1 MDITK
6 RLGKDLLYFDGGMGS
21 LLIEMGL
28 KPNEAP
34 EEWNLTHEKEITE
47 IHAQYLEAGA
57 DIISANT
64 FGANPE
70 KLSEYGLETEKVIKA
85 AYKNAKNAVLKV
97 GGKQRYI
104 ALDMGPTGRLLEPLG
119 DFSFEDAVKAFS
131 RTIKAA
137 EGLGFD
143 LILIETMNDS
153 LETKAAVLAA
163 KENSSLPI
171 IASNVYDEKMRL
183 LTGASPIEQ
192 VALLEGLGVSAIG
205 ANCSLGPDKMLGVLC
220 ELKKYSSLPLLVM
233 PNAGLPKEENGKTYF
248 DVSAEE
254 FSDYA
259 VKMAK
264 SGAAVIGGCCGTTP
278 EYIKKVVEK
287 TKGLVPLET
296 EKKDF
301 TFVSSYE
308 RTAVFSKK
316 PLLIGERI
324 NPTGKKRLK
333 QALIDENY
341 DVVLEEAVKQQE
353 AGAHILDVNAGL
365 AEINEKDVLKTLIK
379 KLQAITPLPLQIDT
393 SSPEAMEAAAR
404 IYNGKPLLNSVNGKK
419 ESLETILPIAKKYGG
434 ALIALTLDE
443 NGIPETAEG
452 RFEIALKIAKAAE
465 ELGIEKKE
473 LIFDPLAM
481 AVSADKDAAKVT
493 LKTVE
498 MLCDAGFKTSLGISN
513 VSFGLPNR
521 DAANGA
527 FFASAISRGL
537 SCAIINPFS
546 KDIMKAYY
554 AASALLGADND
565 FKNYIEFFA
574 AEETTEKSQTSS
586 DAKDLKTAVLRGLKG
601 EAKTAAEEL
610 LKTKSPMDI
619 INGYIVPALNE
630 VGSGFEKGKVFLPQL
645 LMSASAAQEAFDSV
659 RALIPKEKN
668 ADSEKIVIATVF
680 GDIHDI
686 GKNIVRALLENYGF
700 SVVDLGKNV
709 PKEEILNA
717 AKKHGAKLVGLSAL
731 MTTTAR
737 EMAQTVKYLKENI
750 SDIKVVVG
758 GAVIT
763 DDYAKKIGA
772 DCYGADAMETVRYAE
787 KVFRN
792 K

>member
-1 MDITK
+1 MDIKK
-6 RLGKDLLYFDGGMGS
+6 RLGKELLYFDGGMGS
-21 LLIEMGL
+21 LLIDMGL
-28 KPNEAP
+28 AHGEAP
-34 EEWNLTHEKEITE
+34 EEWNLTHSNEIIE
-47 IHAQYLEAGA
+47 IHKKYLEAGA

-70 KLSEYGLETEKVIKA
+70 KFLEYGLDTKEVVCA
-85 AYKNAKNAVLKV
+85 AFKNAKAAVEAA
-97 GGKQRYI
+97 GGKKRYI
-104 ALDMGPTGRLLEPLG
+104 ALDVGPTGRLLEPLG
-119 DFSFEDAVKAFS
+119 DFSFEAAVAAFS
-131 RTIKAA
+131 QTVKAA

-183 LTGASPIEQ
+183 LTGASPLEQ

-205 ANCSLGPDKMLGVLC
+205 ANCSLGPDKMLGVLK
-220 ELKKYSSLPLLVM
+220 ELKKYTSLPVLVM
-233 PNAGLPKEENGKTYF
+233 PNAGLPREENGKTFF

-264 SGAAVIGGCCGTTP
+264 EGAALIGGCCGTTP
-278 EYIKKVVEK
+278 EYIRLVAEK
-287 TKGLVPLET
+287 TKGIKPDLP
-296 EKKDF
+296 EKKNF

-308 RTAVFSKK
+308 RTAVFSNK

-333 QALIDENY
+333 QALLDENY

-353 AGAHILDVNAGL
+353 AGAHLLDVNAGL
-365 AEINEKDVLKTLIK
+365 AEINEKEVLTALVK
-379 KLQAITPLPLQIDT
+379 KLQAVTPLPLQIDT
-393 SSPEAMEAAAR
+393 SSAEAMEAAAR

-419 ESLETILPIAKKYGG
+419 ESLEKILPIAKKYGG

-443 NGIPETAEG
+443 NGIPEAAEK
-452 RFEIALKIAKAAE
+452 RFEIALKIAAAAE
-465 ELGIEKKE
+465 KCGIEKKE

-481 AVSADKDAAKVT
+481 AVSADKNAAAVT
-493 LKTVE
+493 IKTVE
-498 MLCDAGFKTSLGISN
+498 MLKNAGFKTSLGISN

-521 DAANGA
+521 DAANGV
-527 FFASAISRGL
+527 FFASAVAAGL

-546 KDIMKAYY
+546 NEIMKAYY
-554 AASALLGADND
+554 ASCALLGADEN
-565 FKNYIEFFA
+565 FKEYIRYFA
-574 AEETTEKSQTSS
+574 ENSAEKSEPKT
-586 DAKDLKTAVLRGLKG
+586 AETKDLKNAVLKGLKS
-601 EAKTAAEEL
+601 EAKAAANEL
-610 LKTKSPMDI
+610 LTKKEPMEV

-630 VGSGFEKGKVFLPQL
+630 VGEGFEAGTVFLPQL
-645 LMSASAAQEAFDSV
+645 LMSASAAQEAFDVV
-659 RALIPKEKN
+659 RALIPKESKGEE
-668 ADSEKIVIATVF
+668 EKIVIATVF

-717 AKKHGAKLVGLSAL
+717 VKKHGAKLLGLSAL

-737 EMAQTVKYLKENI
+737 EMADTVRYVKENVP
-750 SDIKVVVG
+750 DIKVVVG

-763 DDYAKKIGA
+763 QDYAKKIGA
-772 DCYGADAMETVRYAE
+772 DCYGADAMETVRFAE